1 HTFAPTT
8 LGWIFGI
15 VITLSLTWLGWYE
28 NIRSYA
34 NLRYWL
40 FERDY
45 KSDICW
51 LLWKG
56 FIAGD
61 YFCLHFGIHS
71 WNIRA
76 VLYDIPLGG
85 GVDREGNHI
94 WGTSVYRLVVVDG
107 LSTCLPVYQ

>member
-1 HTFAPTT
+1 MLYVP
-8 LGWIFGI
+8 
-15 VITLSLTWLGWYE
+15 
-28 NIRSYA
+28 RSNVSSA
-34 NLRYWL
+34 H
-40 FERDY
+40 
-45 KSDICW
+45 S
-51 LLWKG
+51 
-56 FIAGD
+56 
-61 YFCLHFGIHS
+61 LHFGIHS